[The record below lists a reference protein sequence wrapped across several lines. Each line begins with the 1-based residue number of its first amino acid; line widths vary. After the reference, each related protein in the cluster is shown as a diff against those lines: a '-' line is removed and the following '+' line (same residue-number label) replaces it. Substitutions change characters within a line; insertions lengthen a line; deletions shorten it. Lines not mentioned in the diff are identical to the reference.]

1 MGVVVMLS
9 AVAEI
14 VVTIL
19 YNKSEPTAI
28 IYNLYYALIFGALCW
43 YYYEVVFKY
52 KNRRYF
58 YFGIAVYVIS
68 LLLVAFRHSM
78 DIYQGEMWAIT
89 GAILVFFGIV
99 YNNYQVEKPPLF
111 DKNLYSGLIFNGAV
125 IFYFSFNFFLFMIAN
140 YVLTELTPDMSRMA
154 WAFHNVNNVIKN
166 IAFAF
171 GFYYTMRRRVNLSD
185 EEVEKIQWHRVN

>member
-1 MGVVVMLS
+1 
-9 AVAEI
+9 
-14 VVTIL
+14 
-19 YNKSEPTAI
+19 
-28 IYNLYYALIFGALCW
+28 
-43 YYYEVVFKY
+43 
-52 KNRRYF
+52 
-58 YFGIAVYVIS
+58 
-68 LLLVAFRHSM
+68 
-78 DIYQGEMWAIT
+78 
-89 GAILVFFGIV
+89 
-99 YNNYQVEKPPLF
+99 
-111 DKNLYSGLIFNGAV
+111 NLYSGLIFNGAV